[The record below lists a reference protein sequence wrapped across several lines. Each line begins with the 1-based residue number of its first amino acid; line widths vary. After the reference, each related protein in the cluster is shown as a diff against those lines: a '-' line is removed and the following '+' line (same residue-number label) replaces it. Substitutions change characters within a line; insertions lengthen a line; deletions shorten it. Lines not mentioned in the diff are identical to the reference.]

1 MKLRKFFRGLLLAL
15 AMFAV
20 ATTAWAKLSLQQA
33 VEKVERETGGKVL
46 AAETVSVG
54 QQQIHR
60 IKVLTRDGQVRVI
73 QISSDSD

>member
-1 MKLRKFFRGLLLAL
+1 MTFKRFARGLLLAL
-15 AMFAV
+15 ALFAM

-46 AAETVSVG
+46 AAETVTVG